1 MYITYNAIAM
11 GITFVKAT
19 IKNPQKPTKEKEIEF
34 LVDSGAIFSVVDGK
48 LLEKLGIK
56 PHREQEFTLA
66 DGTKVKRKV
75 GDAIFQIVGIQG
87 AAPVIFGQ
95 RGDSQL
101 LGVFTLEAL
110 GFVLD
115 PFKRKLRPMK
125 LWLA

>member
-1 MYITYNAIAM
+1 M
-11 GITFVKAT
+11 GLTFVKAK
-19 IKNPQKPTKEKEIEF
+19 IQNPQNPKKDTELDL
-34 LVDSGAIFSVVDGK
+34 LVDSGAIFSVIDSK
-48 LLEKLGIK
+48 TLDKLGIK

-75 GDAIFQIVGIQG
+75 GDAIFEIDDIKA
-87 AAPVIFGQ
+87 AAPVVFGQ

-110 GFVLD
+110 GFMLD
-115 PFKRKLRPMK
+115 PFKRKIRPMK

>member
-1 MYITYNAIAM
+1 MIKLDCM
-11 GITFVKAT
+11 GITFIKAIVRNPEKPVKEA
-19 IKNPQKPTKEKEIEF
+19 EVEF
-34 LVDSGAIFSVVDGK
+34 LVDSGAIFSVVDSK
-48 LLEKLGIK
+48 TLESLGIK
-56 PHREQEFTLA
+56 AHREQEFTLA
-66 DGTKVKRKV
+66 DGAKVRRKV
-75 GDAIFQIVGIQG
+75 GDAIFEIDGTR
-87 AAPVIFGQ
+87 AASPVIFGQ

>member
-1 MYITYNAIAM
+1 M
-11 GITFVKAT
+11 GITFVKAI
-19 IKNPQKPTKEKEIEF
+19 IKNPESPSKFTEVEF
-34 LVDSGAIFSVVDGK
+34 LVDSGAIFSVVDAK
-48 LLEKLGIK
+48 ILAKLGIK

-75 GDAIFQIVGIQG
+75 GDAIFEINGTR
-87 AAPVIFGQ
+87 AASPIIFGQ